1 MSKPRTKSQ
10 PGKEAKDRDR
20 LSKFTEAIR
29 QYSDFSEFLSSDTMP
44 LMTAL
49 EQYINLHKRLP
60 SEFPLQIRSIA
71 SSNYPLCASFS
82 TTARPHNS
90 ALRSECSR
98 GSGRERDPVPA
109 HAPGD
114 GTRHTREVNL
124 STCQSSPSG
133 IV

>member
-49 EQYINLHKRLP
+49 EQLHKPPQAAAVRIP
-60 SEFPLQIRSIA
+60 FA
-71 SSNYPLCASFS
+71 DKVDCFK
-82 TTARPHNS
+82 
-90 ALRSECSR
+90 
-98 GSGRERDPVPA
+98 
-109 HAPGD
+109 
-114 GTRHTREVNL
+114 
-124 STCQSSPSG
+124 
-133 IV
+133 